1 MGSCM
6 RETMFP
12 DAKWDKSAEG
22 QKFKILTHM
31 ENWWKTFGKERE
43 REGKWKRERDSW
55 RKPRVQAF
63 IMWTCWHVNML
74 MINQFVPVAARL
86 DLLTKWCSRARPK
99 CKNCEH
105 NRIDRAVRPARE
117 WKSKVAFGFSWC
129 TAQLSPCQ
137 WYAFHF
143 NWQSSNTCGTAAW
156 NDDCT
161 CSPWC
166 CTILWPASASFHCSV
181 WFNNATRRD
190 FAGLA
195 GRLAQSFQS
204 EARPTCTSPRTHC
217 KFMTYKFIWNKAKLL
232 TSLTWLLQLHIECL
246 LAVCRLTF
254 PWLYSSAV
262 SALSTV
268 FDNR

>member
-1 MGSCM
+1 MLLYCYICTLFIFWYCEWVPAWGKQCSLM
-6 RETMFP
+6 PSETKVPKARNSRFWP
-12 DAKWDKSAEG
+12 TWRIDERH
-22 QKFKILTHM
+22 L
-31 ENWWKTFGKERE
+31 GKRE

-137 WYAFHF
+137 WYAFHS

-190 FAGLA
+190 LLGLRA
-195 GRLAQSFQS
+195 ALRNPFNQKQGQLAPALAHIASLWHTNSYETKQSYWHHWHGS
-204 EARPTCTSPRTHC
+204 CNCTLNAC
-217 KFMTYKFIWNKAKLL
+217 
-232 TSLTWLLQLHIECL
+232 
-246 LAVCRLTF
+246 
-254 PWLYSSAV
+254 
-262 SALSTV
+262 
-268 FDNR
+268 

>member
-143 NWQSSNTCGTAAW
+143 NWQSSHTCGTAAW

-204 EARPTCTSPRTHC
+204 EAKPTCTSPRTHC

-246 LAVCRLTF
+246 LTSLQTYVSMALLICR
-254 PWLYSSAV
+254 
-262 SALSTV
+262 ALC
-268 FDNR
+268 